1 MTAKTKPAKAPIKIV
16 SNSASKLKNFDMKV
30 GDTVKVH
37 LKIKEKG
44 KTRIQIFEGM
54 VLARK
59 HGSEAGATFTVRKNA
74 NGYGVERIFPIHS
87 PMIDKVEVTKRAKVR
102 RAKLYYIRDKAAKEI
117 SKRMKMEM
125 MRSDSKNSS
134 SDDEIEAANA
144 PVVEEV
150 EEVVEDTA
158 EETDTTDSTD
168 TPDAVDADG
177 SASSAE

>member
-1 MTAKTKPAKAPIKIV
+1 MTAKTKTAKAPIKIV

-74 NGYGVERIFPIHS
+74 NGYGVERIFPLHS
-87 PMIDKVEVTKRAKVR
+87 PVIDKVEVTKRAKVR
-102 RAKLYYIRDKAAKEI
+102 RAKLYYIRDKAVKEI

-125 MRSDSKNSS
+125 MRSDSKDAS

-144 PVVEEV
+144 PTPVEV
-150 EEVVEDTA
+150 AEEVVEDTA
-158 EETDTTDSTD
+158 DTTEATETVED
-168 TPDAVDADG
+168 TEEVK
-177 SASSAE
+177 